1 MTAHEKLKPFPRFE
15 TDEEAE
21 KFVAEADL
29 SEYHFSQFKPMQFEF
44 ERKSEQVNLRMSAG
58 LLTKIKQRAEA
69 RGIPYQR
76 FIREILE
83 RAV

>member
-1 MTAHEKLKPFPRFE
+1 MSEQKKLKLFPKFE

-21 KFVAEADL
+21 RFVAEADL
-29 SEYHFSQFKPMQFEF
+29 SEYDFSQFKPSPFEF
-44 ERKSEQVNLRMSAG
+44 DRKSHQVNLRMSAS
-58 LLTKIKQRAEA
+58 LLMRIKERAEK

>member
-1 MTAHEKLKPFPRFE
+1 MTAREKLKPFPRFE
-15 TDEEAE
+15 SDEEVE
-21 KFVAEADL
+21 RFVAEADL
-29 SEYHFSQFKPMQFEF
+29 SEYDFSQFRPMRFEF
-44 ERKSEQVNLRMSAG
+44 ETKSEQVNLRMSAG
-58 LLTKIKQRAEA
+58 LLARIKERAKA